1 MSYRFYA
8 EHIKPIGSKEGSA
21 GNDTVIPVS
30 GCEGLRLTIP
40 RLSVSCGAT
49 PQVLTVLQVE
59 DMDQISAFD
68 TGGKTLTFDTIETDL
83 ADKHIAV
90 EKEDGTF
97 FFTTVTS
104 SAAKVHT
111 LTDAPPA
118 DTKIA
123 GNVYIFCDT
132 DSELVQTEAL
142 AANTENNLEA
152 PAPGRFIA
160 RDFCFPLI
168 IHITNTTNPTT
179 VRGGAAVYISR

>member
-8 EHIKPIGSKEGSA
+8 EYLAPIGSKAGSA
-21 GNDTVIPVS
+21 GVDTVIPVS

-40 RLSVSCGAT
+40 QLAVSCGAT
-49 PQVLTVLQVE
+49 PQTLTILQVE
-59 DMDQISAFD
+59 EMDQIAEFNVP
-68 TGGKTLTFDTIETDL
+68 GKTLTLESIDIDL
-83 ADKHIAV
+83 ADKHIAI
-90 EKEDGTF
+90 EKEDGTYL
-97 FFTTVTS
+97 FTTVVS

-118 DTKIA
+118 DTKLTGTA
-123 GNVYIFCDT
+123 FIFCDT
-132 DSELVQTEAL
+132 DSELAQSAAL
-142 AANTENNLEA
+142 AANTDYELEA

-160 RDFCFPLI
+160 RDFCFPMI

>member
-8 EHIKPIGSKEGSA
+8 EYLAPIGSKVGSA
-21 GNDTVIPVS
+21 GVDTVIPVP

-40 RLSVSCGAT
+40 QLAVSCGAT
-49 PQVLTVLQVE
+49 PQTLTILQVE
-59 DMDQISAFD
+59 EMDQVGAFNVA
-68 TGGKTLTFDTIETDL
+68 GKTLTLETIDADL
-83 ADKHIAV
+83 EDLYVAI

-97 FFTTVTS
+97 FFTPVAS
-104 SAAKVHT
+104 SIAKVHT

-118 DTKIA
+118 DTKIS
-123 GNVYIFCDT
+123 GTVFIFCAT
-132 DSELVQTEAL
+132 GSELSQTVAL
-142 AANTENNLEA
+142 LANTENELEA

-168 IHITNTTNPTT
+168 IHLTNTTNPAT